1 MFLVFRPWFLLLL
14 AFTVV
19 DACVTA
25 APKTG
30 SARAVLEARARS
42 AFRVDD
48 APVGGALD
56 LLTRDPAPRSR
67 VRVFLPDTSVVAAGQ
82 PMPSADEIRP
92 RSRAHGSGALTAI
105 PCRRARSRA
114 SQAA

>member
-1 MFLVFRPWFLLLL
+1 MFLVFRPWFLLL

-19 DACVTA
+19 DARVTA
-25 APKTG
+25 APTPG

-42 AFRVDD
+42 AFRVAD
-48 APVGGALD
+48 APVGGTLD
-56 LLTRDPAPRSR
+56 PLTRDPAPRSR

-82 PMPSADEIRP
+82 PMPAADEVRP
-92 RSRAHGSGALTAI
+92 RSGAHGSGALTAI
-105 PCRRARSRA
+105 PCRSARSRA